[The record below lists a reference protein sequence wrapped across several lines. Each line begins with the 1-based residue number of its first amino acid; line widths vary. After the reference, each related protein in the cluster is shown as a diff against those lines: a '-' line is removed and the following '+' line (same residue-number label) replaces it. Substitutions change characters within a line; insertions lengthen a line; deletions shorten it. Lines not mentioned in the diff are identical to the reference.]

1 MSLTLRQVSDAV
13 KSQVPDD
20 VKERA
25 REMARQELERRLEE
39 LNMSVSE
46 AKGYGRLLTATQT
59 HMLSLHDLLERT
71 SCNTINIETITVL
84 ILIHQTWPR
93 KKKNGS
99 GSSAKPTASSTIRV
113 LPKVSLE
120 KLLYTSAVAW
130 RNLKWGDRR
139 SSKFFICSCA
149 FVQSTQL
156 AFLDRNVLGLSSI

>member
-1 MSLTLRQVSDAV
+1 MSSTLCQVSEAV

-20 VKERA
+20 VKEKA

-71 SCNTINIETITVL
+71 SCNTTNVETITVL
-84 ILIHQTWPR
+84 IFIYQTWRR
-93 KKKNGS
+93 KKKSGS
-99 GSSAKPTASSTIRV
+99 GSSARPTASSTIRV
-113 LPKVSLE
+113 LRKVSLE
-120 KLLYTSAVAW
+120 KLLYTSAVGW
-130 RNLKWGDRR
+130 RNLKWGGLR
-139 SSKFFICSCA
+139 SSKFIICSYA

-156 AFLDRNVLGLSSI
+156 ALLDRNVSGLSSI